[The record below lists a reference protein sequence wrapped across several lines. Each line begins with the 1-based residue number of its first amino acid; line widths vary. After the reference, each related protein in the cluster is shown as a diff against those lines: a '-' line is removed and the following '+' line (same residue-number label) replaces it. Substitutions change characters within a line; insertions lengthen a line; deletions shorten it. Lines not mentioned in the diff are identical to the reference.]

1 VQEFS
6 QKSKCVK
13 FVEEL
18 LTTNANK
25 IESVKEE
32 NDGKLT
38 LTFSVTYKEDDS
50 VNVKLSFA
58 AKHSDSRDG

>member
-1 VQEFS
+1 M
-6 QKSKCVK
+6 K